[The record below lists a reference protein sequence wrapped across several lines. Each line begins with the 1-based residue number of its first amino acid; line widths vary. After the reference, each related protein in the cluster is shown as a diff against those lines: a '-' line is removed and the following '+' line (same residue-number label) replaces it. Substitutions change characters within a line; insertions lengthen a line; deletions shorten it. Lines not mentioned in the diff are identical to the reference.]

1 MKHIENRKTYLS
13 FLESLNASQ
22 HEAVMFKEGSLLIIA
37 GAGSGKT
44 RTLTCRVARL
54 VGEDVPPQSI
64 LLLTFTRKSASEMLG
79 RAKDLLDER
88 CQRVSGGTFHSFA
101 HTILRRY
108 SQEIGFPEGYA
119 IIDRSDAEDL
129 ISMIKKEK
137 DFTAR
142 YQSFPSK
149 KTIMDI
155 FSRSA
160 NKMLTIRDITVSE
173 FSHLSSAMEGIV
185 LIHEEYK
192 KQKTAHALIDYDDL
206 LIHLKNLL
214 YENKAL
220 CEKLSSSYRYIMV
233 DEYQDT
239 NKVQAEILYL
249 LSSVNKNVMVV
260 GDDSQSIY
268 AFRGANFKNIINFPK
283 FFPGSKIIRLEE
295 NYRSVQPILTLT
307 NTIIERASEKY
318 SKSLFTKKK
327 GGSTPLLV
335 EAADEISQSRF
346 VIDGIRD
353 ANRNG
358 IPLRDIA
365 ILVRAGYHSFGLEIE
380 LTRGGIAY
388 NKVGGFKFMESAHIK
403 DFLAHLR
410 IICHPDDRLSWQRI
424 FLLVDSIGSQ
434 KARTIYEAISREKK
448 GWISLVSN
456 KFAPSIEKHL
466 GALKEMYS
474 FIHNEKYSV
483 AELGEIVFH
492 YYVPVIKKKFDDY
505 PKRIKDLEQL
515 MTIMERYRN
524 LEEFLADMALEPP
537 NTSSEDVLDTGFSNE
552 DRLTIST
559 IHSAKGLE
567 WHTVFIVWA
576 LDGRFPSIHA
586 IGNEESLEEERR
598 LMYVAATRA
607 KENLFFAYPVDIYDR
622 AERVMLNRPS
632 RFLAG
637 IDDAILKKISTG

>member
-1 MKHIENRKTYLS
+1 MQQCENKNLFFS

-22 HEAVMFKEGSLLIIA
+22 SEAVMFKEGSLLVIA

-54 VGEDVPPQSI
+54 VGEGVLPQSI

-88 CQRVSGGTFHSFA
+88 CQKVSGGTFHSFA

-108 SQEIGFPEGYA
+108 SREIGFPEGYA
-119 IIDRSDAEDL
+119 IIDRPDAEDL

-137 DFTAR
+137 EFTAR
-142 YQSFPSK
+142 YPSFPTK
-149 KTIMDI
+149 KTVMDI

-160 NKMLTIRDITVSE
+160 NKMLSIRDIMVSE
-173 FSHLSSAMEGIV
+173 FSHLSSVMEGI
-185 LIHEEYK
+185 LLLYEEYK
-192 KQKTAHALIDYDDL
+192 KQKNIHALIDYDDL

-214 YENKAL
+214 HENKIIR
-220 CEKLSSSYRYIMV
+220 EKLSSSYRYIMV

-268 AFRGANFKNIINFPK
+268 AFRGAHFKNIINFPK

-307 NTIIERASEKY
+307 NAIIERASEKY
-318 SKSLFTKKK
+318 SKCLFTKKTQ
-327 GGSTPLLV
+327 GASPLLV
-335 EAADEISQSRF
+335 EAADEISQSRY
-346 VIDGIRD
+346 VIDGIYD
-353 ANRNG
+353 ALRKG
-358 IPLRDIA
+358 LPLKDIA
-365 ILVRAGYHSFGLEIE
+365 VLVRAGYHSFGLEIE
-380 LTRGGIAY
+380 LAREGIAY
-388 NKVGGFKFMESAHIK
+388 NKAGGFKFMESAHIK

-410 IICHPDDRLSWQRI
+410 IICHPGDRMSWQRV
-424 FLLVDSIGSQ
+424 FLLIDTIGSQ
-434 KARTIYEAISREKK
+434 KAGMMYESIARGKK
-448 GWISLVSN
+448 GWYGLIETT
-456 KFAPSIEKHL
+456 FAPGIEKHL
-466 GALKEMYS
+466 KAIREAYEV
-474 FIHNEKYSV
+474 IHNENPSV
-483 AELGEIVFH
+483 SELGEIVFR
-492 YYVPVIKKKFDDY
+492 YYAPVAKKKFDDY

-515 MTIMERYRN
+515 LTIMERYRN
-524 LEEFLADMALEPP
+524 LEEFIADMVLEPP
-537 NTSSEDVLDTGFSNE
+537 NTSSENGLETGFSKE

-567 WHTVFIVWA
+567 WHTVFVIWA

-607 KENLFFAYPVDIYDR
+607 KENLYFTYPVDIYDR
-622 AERVMLNRPS
+622 TERVLLCHPS

-637 IDDAILKKISTG
+637 MDEAILKQIVTG

>member
-1 MKHIENRKTYLS
+1 MQQSENKNIFFS

-22 HEAVMFKEGSLLIIA
+22 SEAVMFKEGSLLVIA

-54 VGEDVPPQSI
+54 VGEGVLPQSI

-88 CQRVSGGTFHSFA
+88 CQKVSGGTFHSFA

-108 SQEIGFPEGYA
+108 SREIGFPEGYA
-119 IIDRSDAEDL
+119 IIDRPDAEDL

-142 YQSFPSK
+142 YPSFPTK

-160 NKMLTIRDITVSE
+160 NKMLPIRDIMVSE
-173 FSHLSSAMEGIV
+173 FSHLSSVMEGII
-185 LIHEEYK
+185 LLYEEYK
-192 KQKTAHALIDYDDL
+192 KQKNIHALIDYDDL

-214 YENKAL
+214 HENKTIR
-220 CEKLSSSYRYIMV
+220 EKLSSSYRYIMV

-268 AFRGANFKNIINFPK
+268 AFRGAHFKNIINFPK

-307 NTIIERASEKY
+307 NAIIERASEKY
-318 SKSLFTKKK
+318 SKCLFTKKTQ
-327 GGSTPLLV
+327 GTTPLLV
-335 EAADEISQSRF
+335 EAADEISQSRY
-346 VIDGIRD
+346 VIDGIYD
-353 ANRNG
+353 AIRKG
-358 IPLRDIA
+358 LPLKDIA
-365 ILVRAGYHSFGLEIE
+365 VLVRAGYHSFGLEIE
-380 LTRGGIAY
+380 LTREGIAY
-388 NKVGGFKFMESAHIK
+388 NKAGGFKFMESAHIK

-410 IICHPDDRLSWQRI
+410 IICHPGDRLSWQRV
-424 FLLVDSIGSQ
+424 FLLIDTIGSQ
-434 KARTIYEAISREKK
+434 KAGMMYESISREKK
-448 GWISLVSN
+448 GWYGLIES
-456 KFAPSIEKHL
+456 KFAPGIEKHL
-466 GALKEMYS
+466 KTIREMYEI
-474 FIHNEKYSV
+474 IHNETLSV
-483 AELGEIVFH
+483 SEMGEIVFR
-492 YYVPVIKKKFDDY
+492 YYAPVAKKKFDDY

-515 MTIMERYRN
+515 LTIMERYRN
-524 LEEFLADMALEPP
+524 LEEFIADMVLEPP
-537 NTSSEDVLDTGFSNE
+537 NTSSENGLETGFSNE

-567 WHTVFIVWA
+567 WHTVFVIWA

-586 IGNEESLEEERR
+586 IGNEDSLEEERR

-607 KENLFFAYPVDIYDR
+607 RENLFFTYPVDIYDR
-622 AERVMLNRPS
+622 AERVLLSHPS

-637 IDDAILKKISTG
+637 MDETILKQIVTG